1 MTRNAVLDDM
11 VKILR
16 DQHARKLDIVVPA
29 TKIRAKDGLLV
40 ISGVEAELTEDG
52 VTTVDGRYQPTKVCD
67 SGIAEKLR
75 IPGSYLT
82 RLREEGRTD
91 LYDGNVTGLLQG
103 KQVRRAGGEV
113 EVIHPAD
120 GRSFL
125 ARLFRDENGGVG
137 VARALLSNKWGGMDN
152 LDVLMAG
159 VEGINASGV
168 HTEVTDA
175 YLTDR
180 RMYIDFFAP
189 AVTAMAP
196 VLLGGY
202 RNPFDNEGVTRNH
215 PRNDVEY
222 WRGVA
227 AREGLGYEPGTEPI
241 VFAGFRLSNSEVGEG
256 MASVTPLIK
265 IKICRNGLVVTDD
278 TIAHRHI
285 GSRLDDGI
293 VNWSRDTHKAQLNL
307 IKAKARDAV
316 VKFLNPEY
324 LQDKINAIEEKAG
337 KPVAKAA
344 DTIKKLG
351 KQLGYTQDEQD
362 GILEHFVMG
371 GQLTAGGIVNA
382 VTSFSQTIGDA
393 DRANDLDGSALQVL
407 KLV

>member
-16 DQHARKLDIVVPA
+16 DQHARKLDVVVPA
-29 TKIRAKDGLLV
+29 TAIRAKDGLLV
-40 ISGVEAELTEDG
+40 VSGVEAELTEDG
-52 VTTVDGRYQPTKVCD
+52 VTTVDGRYLPTKVCD
-67 SGIAEKLR
+67 GDLAEKLR
-75 IPGSYLT
+75 IPGGYLT

-91 LYDGNVTGLLQG
+91 LYDGNITALLQG
-103 KQVRRAGGEV
+103 KQVRRASGEV

-120 GRSFL
+120 ERSFL
-125 ARLFRDENGGVG
+125 ARLFRGDDGGTG
-137 VARALLSNKWGGMDN
+137 VARALLSTKWGGMDN
-152 LDVLMAG
+152 LDVLFAG

-168 HTEVTDA
+168 HTEVTA
-175 YLTDR
+175 ANLTDR
-180 RMYIDFFAP
+180 RMYIDFYAP

-196 VLLGGY
+196 ILLDGY
-202 RNPFDNEGVTRNH
+202 RSPFDNEGVTRAH
-215 PRNDVEY
+215 PLGDVEY

-227 AREGLGYEPGTEPI
+227 EREGMGYERGKEPI

-256 MASVTPLIK
+256 MATVTPLIK

-278 TIAHRHI
+278 AVAHRHI
-285 GSRLDDGI
+285 GSRLDEGI
-293 VNWSRDTHKAQLNL
+293 VNWSGDTHKAQLAL
-307 IKAKARDAV
+307 IKNKARDAV

-324 LQDKINAIEEKAG
+324 LQGKINEIEEKAG
-337 KPVAKAA
+337 KPVVKAA

-351 KQLGYTQDEQD
+351 KTLGYTQDEQD